1 MTDLVS
7 DYLLKPMIK
16 TTLTLEKMSWSAILT
31 DIRRRRNDRGHST
44 HSNLILNDVRQSTMT
59 RLKNQHINNC
69 TARQY
74 TAKSLDK
81 LNMNMIKHFLTTRAP
96 AVQKELRNVGARHT
110 RSSERN
116 YHRASSTT
124 LDVFLILS
132 RPSVVYFPKTHIM
145 MRCDNWWKR
154 YGNYVTTT
162 QMTRRINH
170 QIQLYVV
177 ARTSVGLSLQLNTFR
192 SQIAFNDGASDHRRS
207 AGYPF
212 KMEDRSRWHEGSVVK
227 EKKTNFGT
235 NNISYDEVLRST

>member
-1 MTDLVS
+1 MLRRHVMYRVTFLFMITDLVS

-16 TTLTLEKMSWSAILT
+16 TTLTLQKMSWSAILT
-31 DIRRRRNDRGHST
+31 DIRRRRNDLGHST
-44 HSNLILNDVRQSTMT
+44 HSCLILNDVRQSTMT

-69 TARQY
+69 TAQQY

-132 RPSVVYFPKTHIM
+132 RPSVVYFPNTHHDAMRKLVEALWKLCDHDSDDKTH
-145 MRCDNWWKR
+145 K
-154 YGNYVTTT
+154 
-162 QMTRRINH
+162 
-170 QIQLYVV
+170 
-177 ARTSVGLSLQLNTFR
+177 S
-192 SQIAFNDGASDHRRS
+192 SDSIVCSSSDVRRS
-207 AGYPF
+207 IFA
-212 KMEDRSRWHEGSVVK
+212 VK
-227 EKKTNFGT
+227 YVE
-235 NNISYDEVLRST
+235 IADCVQ